1 MQWAVKDAG
10 KFIQHTEYQQKF
22 GVRGRAGQ
30 KANAVIRS
38 REGSQQTVL
47 EKQQNLGPAQRQST
61 DEKEIPADLFG
72 TAAAFGWRVLIS
84 SSWGVVLV

>member
-1 MQWAVKDAG
+1 MLASL
-10 KFIQHTEYQQKF
+10 FSTLNIN
-22 GVRGRAGQ
+22 R
-30 KANAVIRS
+30 NS
-38 REGSQQTVL
+38 GSVEELAKRQTQSLEAEKVHSKLL
-47 EKQQNLGPAQRQST
+47 EKQQNLGPVQRQST